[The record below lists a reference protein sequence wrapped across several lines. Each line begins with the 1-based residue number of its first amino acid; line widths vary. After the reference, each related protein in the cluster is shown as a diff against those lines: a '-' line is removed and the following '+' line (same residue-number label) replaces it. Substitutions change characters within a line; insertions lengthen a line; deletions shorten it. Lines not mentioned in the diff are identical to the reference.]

1 MLREIDIPEAHFDEA
16 NASSILQLA
25 YIQALALEK
34 TLELMDNKDVTI
46 FGKPLKQKELKVKL
60 AQLKP
65 ILEAFYLKFNQYGQ
79 SEASVNLIDA
89 VNNCQ
94 ELFKAMVV
102 VGIDSLSTIG
112 ACISLKHFK
121 EPLWNTL
128 TTNIF
133 KSNLISKEV

>member
-1 MLREIDIPEAHFDEA
+1 L
-16 NASSILQLA
+16 
-25 YIQALALEK
+25 
-34 TLELMDNKDVTI
+34 DNKDVTI

-89 VNNCQ
+89 VNNCH

-133 KSNLISKEV
+133 KSNLISKEIT

>member
-1 MLREIDIPEAHFDEA
+1 MLREVEIPEAQFDET
-16 NASSILQLA
+16 NRDKILQLA
-25 YIQALALEK
+25 YIQALALEA
-34 TLELMDNKDVTI
+34 TLDLMGDERVTV
-46 FGKPLKQKELKVKL
+46 FGKPLVQKELKVKL
-60 AQLKP
+60 KQLRP
-65 ILEAFYLKFNQYGQ
+65 VLETFYLKFNKYGQ
-79 SEASVNLIDA
+79 SQVNLIDA
-89 VNNCQ
+89 VNNCH

-133 KSNLISKEV
+133 KSNLISKEI